1 LVFETNFG
9 ISMRRTLKSR
19 NYKIAELQKS
29 SGYILITLM
38 LFITLI
44 AMAALA
50 VLPQIAQQ
58 VQRDREEELLH
69 RGTEYMRAVKKYY
82 KKFGRYPSRVEEL
95 ENTNQVR
102 FLRKRFKDPMTRDP
116 KQNGEQEFKFVRM
129 GDPLLSSLGISN
141 PQLGQPGIGQGP
153 GQQGAP
159 GIGQTFGQGGGP
171 QMVGAPGGGVR
182 PAGPGDANTPQVT
195 GLPGQQNTG
204 TQNTDST
211 ANAGTA
217 GDAKPD
223 ASSSSSSSS
232 ESGPGGQVFGGGP
245 ILGVASS
252 SKAKTIREFNK
263 KNHYNEWVFVYD
275 PRSDRG
281 GLLKGPLQTN
291 TGMGGGLD
299 ANGGGIGA
307 GAPAQQPSGN
317 QKVPAPAPPPGQQ
330 EPPDEQ

>member
-1 LVFETNFG
+1 VN
-9 ISMRRTLKSR
+9 MRRDPKLP
-19 NYKIAELQKS
+19 NHKITKLQNS

-58 VQRDREEELLH
+58 VQRDREEEMIH

-95 ENTNQVR
+95 ENTNQTR
-102 FLRKRFKDPMTRDP
+102 FLRKRFKDPMTRDAR
-116 KQNGEQEFKFVRM
+116 KNGEQDFKFVRV
-129 GDPLLSSLGISN
+129 GDPVLNGLGISS
-141 PQLGQPGIGQGP
+141 PGLGLPGAGQGPGLAQGP
-153 GQQGAP
+153 GQQILAQ
-159 GIGQTFGQGGGP
+159 IGQTFGQGGGP

-182 PAGPGDANTPQVT
+182 PAGPGDTNTPQVT
-195 GLPGQQNTG
+195 GLPGQQNQPG
-204 TQNTDST
+204 SDSE
-211 ANAGTA
+211 
-217 GDAKPD
+217 KPD
-223 ASSSSSSSS
+223 AAVDQKSADSSND
-232 ESGPGGQVFGGGP
+232 SGAAPGGQVFGGGP

-275 PRSDRG
+275 LRSDRG
-281 GLLKGPLQTN
+281 GLLKGPLQTGN
-291 TGMGGGLD
+291 AMGGDVNGL
-299 ANGGGIGA
+299 
-307 GAPAQQPSGN
+307 APAGQPQIMGGQRGQN
-317 QKVPAPAPPPGQQ
+317 PQPPGPPAPGPPGQQ